1 MRLEGGHR
9 DVQAVD
15 VPCLSRGQERHIAS
29 LRGGEFASF
38 IVRIIY
44 VKGLHARQ
52 GRYHYAI
59 IFSMENFFADKRR
72 LRVLIHGTVQGVGFR
87 PFVYKLA
94 TSLGLTGWVLNN
106 SQGVIT
112 EAEGDTAALHEFL
125 NRLQSEKPSPA
136 FIESIEP
143 TWLDPAGYD
152 RFVIRESE
160 DKGQKS
166 TFISPDLAICPACL
180 EDIRDPNNRRH
191 RYPFTN
197 CTHCGPRF
205 TIIESL
211 PYDRPNTTMKIF
223 RMCDECQREYED
235 PLDRRF
241 HAQPNA
247 CPVCGPHL
255 ELWNKNGEILFSH
268 DDALLNAAMAIK
280 EGRIVALKGLG
291 GFQLL
296 CDARNPDAI
305 QALRSRKRREEK
317 PFALMYP
324 TTDLIRSHCEISDA
338 EMHSL
343 LSPQAPIL
351 LLKHRFGLDKWID
364 LADGVT
370 PIPHPSCLFV
380 SKDDRNP
387 RLGVMLPY
395 TPLHHLLM
403 EELRFPVV
411 ATSGNLSDEPI
422 CTDEMEALDRLQNI
436 ADVFLVHNRP
446 IARHADDS
454 IVRVLLGREMMLRR
468 ARGFAPMP
476 AILPRSTKR
485 RLIAMGA
492 HQKNTIAINVG
503 PHAFLSQ
510 HIGDMDT
517 LAALKTFEKVIADF
531 RRLYNIEPDIVIRDS
546 HPDYY
551 PSQFAETI
559 GYPLIRVQH
568 HYAHIRSCMA
578 ENDLIPP
585 VLGVAWDGSGYG
597 EDGTIWGGEFIVASE
612 DGWRR
617 KAHLRTFR
625 LPGGEAAI
633 KEPRRAAL
641 GLLFEIFGRNI
652 PAITNILFA
661 KAFEE
666 RERATLLTM
675 MERGVNSPLT
685 SSMGRLFDGIASLT
699 GLRQTVRHEGQAAMA
714 LEFAVSPSLSENS
727 YPFRIRPDEDN
738 SGAISSD
745 QEDIVDWEDMV
756 RGVLEDY
763 RNKVDI
769 GEISLRFHNTLAR
782 IILEMARRASLSK
795 IVLSGGCFQNG
806 VLLERTVQLLE
817 KEGFRPY
824 WHQRY
829 PPNDGGLSLGQLA
842 AGMDTDTPP

>member
-1 MRLEGGHR
+1 
-9 DVQAVD
+9 
-15 VPCLSRGQERHIAS
+15 
-29 LRGGEFASF
+29 
-38 IVRIIY
+38 
-44 VKGLHARQ
+44 
-52 GRYHYAI
+52 
-59 IFSMENFFADKRR
+59 MENFSADKRR

-94 TSLGLTGWVLNN
+94 ASLGLTGWVLNN
-106 SQGVIT
+106 SQGVVT
-112 EAEGDTAALHEFL
+112 EAEGEISALHEFL
-125 NRLQSEKPSPA
+125 NRLQSDKPSPA

-143 TWLDPAGYD
+143 TWLDAAGYES
-152 RFVIRESE
+152 FVIRESE
-160 DKGQKS
+160 DKGRK
-166 TFISPDLAICPACL
+166 TAFISPDLATCPACL
-180 EDIRDPNNRRH
+180 ADIRDPNNRRY

-223 RMCDECQREYED
+223 RMCDDCQREYED

-255 ELWNKNGEILFSH
+255 ELWNKKGEILFSH

-280 EGRIVALKGLG
+280 VGEIVALKGLG

-296 CDARNPDAI
+296 CDARNPDAV

-324 TTDLIRSHCEISDA
+324 SIDLIRSHCDISDA
-338 EMHSL
+338 EVRSL

-351 LLKHRFGLDKWID
+351 LLKHRFVSENWRD
-364 LADGVT
+364 LADGANL
-370 PIPHPSCLFV
+370 IPHPSCLFV
-380 SKDDRNP
+380 SKDDWNP

-395 TPLHHLLM
+395 TPLHHLLLG
-403 EELRFPVV
+403 ELGFPVV

-422 CTDEMEALDRLQNI
+422 CIDEMEALDRLQNI

-476 AILPRSTKR
+476 AILPQSADR

-492 HQKNTIAINVG
+492 HQKNTVGVNVG
-503 PHAFLSQ
+503 SHAFLSQ

-517 LAALKTFEKVIADF
+517 LAASKTFEKVIADF
-531 RRLYNIEPDIVIRDS
+531 ERLYNIEPNMVVRDS
-546 HPDYY
+546 HPDYF
-551 PSQFAETI
+551 PSQFAESM
-559 GYPLIRVQH
+559 GYPQIRVQH

-578 ENDLIPP
+578 ENDLAPP

-597 EDGTIWGGEFIVASE
+597 EDGTIWGGEFIVVSE

-617 KAHLRTFR
+617 KAHLRTFP

-641 GLLFEIFGRNI
+641 GLLFEIFGRDI
-652 PAITNILFA
+652 PAITDIPSTR
-661 KAFEE
+661 AFVEK
-666 RERATLLTM
+666 ERANLLTM
-675 MERGVNSPLT
+675 MERGLNSPRT

-699 GLRQTVRHEGQAAMA
+699 GLRQIVRHEGQAAMA
-714 LEFAVSPSLSENS
+714 LEFAISPSPSGDS
-727 YPFRIRPDEDN
+727 YPFRIRPVDDN
-738 SGAISSD
+738 RSVTSFD

-756 RGVLEDY
+756 RGALEDY
-763 RNKVDI
+763 QNQVDI
-769 GEISLRFHNTLAR
+769 GEISQRFHNTLAM
-782 IILEMARRASLSK
+782 IILEIARRASLNK
-795 IVLSGGCFQNG
+795 IVLSGGCFQNA

-817 KEGFRPY
+817 NEGFRPY

-842 AGMDTDTPP
+842 AGMDTDAHLRKRNGE